1 MSDEYGPAQETST
14 PLVLIIDDA
23 EDLRLVVAEFL
34 ETQGFRVTTVK
45 NGFEGVR
52 VAVESKPDVILM
64 DLDMPGMDGLETA
77 RLLKRQSVTAAIPI
91 VAFTGQTL
99 LNDLPRLQACGFTD
113 LISKP
118 HQPLALLA
126 TLRRIVHPV

>member
-1 MSDEYGPAQETST
+1 MSDEHGPAQETST

-23 EDLRLVVAEFL
+23 EDLRLMVAEFL

-52 VAVESKPDVILM
+52 VAVESKPDVILL

-77 RLLKRQSVTAAIPI
+77 RLLKRQAVTAAIPI
-91 VAFTGQTL
+91 VAFTGQTV
-99 LNDLPRLQACGFTD
+99 LNDLPRLQACGFTE

-126 TLRRIVHPV
+126 TLRRIVNAV

>member
-1 MSDEYGPAQETST
+1 VSDEYGPAQETST

>member
-1 MSDEYGPAQETST
+1 MSDEHEPARQTST

-23 EDLRLVVAEFL
+23 EDLRLIVAEFL
-34 ETQGFRVTTVK
+34 ETHGFRVTTVK

-52 VAVESKPDVILM
+52 VAVESKPNVILM

-77 RLLKRQSVTAAIPI
+77 RLLKRQAVTAAIPI

-99 LNDLPRLQACGFTD
+99 LNDLPRLQACGFTE

-118 HQPLALLA
+118 HLPQELLA